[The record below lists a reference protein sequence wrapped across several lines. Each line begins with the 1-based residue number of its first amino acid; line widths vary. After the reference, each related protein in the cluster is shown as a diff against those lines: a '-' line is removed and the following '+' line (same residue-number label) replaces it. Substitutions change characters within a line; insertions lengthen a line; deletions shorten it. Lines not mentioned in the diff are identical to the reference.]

1 MIYHCHH
8 DISWWWCS
16 TVDSMLTDGHVR
28 QTKNEGDILKEF
40 AKPDGR

>member
-1 MIYHCHH
+1 
-8 DISWWWCS
+8 
-16 TVDSMLTDGHVR
+16 MLTEGHVR